1 MKNIL
6 VSLDFDHKEEFLLE
20 KAKTFGKAFNAKI
33 WLLHIAAPDPYFV
46 GYEPGP
52 QYIRD
57 ARAEDLRDE
66 HKLLQKF
73 AKQLQN
79 SGVDSEALLV
89 QGATIE
95 SIMEEAK
102 KLKSDLI
109 IAGQHKKSF
118 LYKAFVGS
126 ISSEIIKESNIPVL
140 IIPIVE

>member
-1 MKNIL
+1 MKNII
-6 VSLDFDHKEEFLLE
+6 VSLDFDHTEEVLLK
-20 KAKTFGKAFNAKI
+20 KAKAFGKAFNAKI

-57 ARAEDLRDE
+57 SRAEELKDE
-66 HKLLQKF
+66 HRLLQKF
-73 AKQLQN
+73 AKQLQD
-79 SGVDSEALLV
+79 SGIETEALLV

-95 SIMEEAK
+95 TIIAEAK
-102 KLKSDLI
+102 KLKAELI

-126 ISSEIIKESNIPVL
+126 VSSEIIKESQIPVL
-140 IIPIVE
+140 VVPIIE